1 MSFSEKNRLV
11 DRYDRHLNYLR
22 ISVTDRCN
30 LSCLYCAPRR
40 GGEIPPKLNH
50 EEVLRYEEILRL
62 VRIGAELGISKIR
75 VTGGEPLVRKDLLTF
90 IRELSGIGGIKE
102 ISLTTNGVLLMK
114 HLEGLKETGIRRLNI
129 SLDTLIPE
137 KFARITGQNSFDKV
151 WEAIMAAH
159 ALGFSP
165 IKINAV
171 AMKGIND
178 DEFIDLAR
186 LSLKYPFHIRFIEHM
201 PIGDS
206 ASAGGRI
213 SADEIIQR
221 ISSVGKLI
229 SVEQESLDGPAV
241 RYRYENAPGEIG
253 LIQPMSHHFCG
264 QCNRLRLT
272 ARGRL
277 RPCLLHDREIDLKSL
292 LREGATD
299 MELAKGFLEA
309 VLFKPLRHHLAE
321 KGERVN
327 GRMSAIGG

>member
-1 MSFSEKNRLV
+1 MV

-40 GGEIPPKLNH
+40 GGQIPPKLNH

-62 VRIGAELGISKIR
+62 VRIGAELGISKVR
-75 VTGGEPLVRKDLLTF
+75 VTGGEPLVRKDLPKF
-90 IRELSGIGGIKE
+90 IKELSKIEAISD
-102 ISLTTNGVLLMK
+102 ISLTTNGVLLLK
-114 HLEGLKETGIRRLNI
+114 YLDRLKETGIRRLNI
-129 SLDTLIPE
+129 SLDTLNRKKFE
-137 KFARITGQNSFDKV
+137 KITGQNSFEKV
-151 WEAIMAAH
+151 WAGIMAAH
-159 ALGFSP
+159 EMGFFP

-178 DEFIDLAR
+178 DEFMDLAR
-186 LSLKYPFHIRFIEHM
+186 LSLRYPFSIRFIEHM

-213 SADEIIQR
+213 SADEIIER
-221 ISSVGKLI
+221 ISSVGRVI
-229 SVEQESLDGPAV
+229 PVAHESHDGPAV
-241 RYRYENAPGEIG
+241 RYRFEDAPGEIG

-272 ARGRL
+272 ANGHL
-277 RPCLLHDREIDLKSL
+277 RPCLLHDREIDLKAL

-299 MELAKGFLEA
+299 SELAERFLEA
-309 VLFKPLRHHLAE
+309 VHFKPLRHYLAE

-327 GRMSAIGG
+327 SRMSAIGG